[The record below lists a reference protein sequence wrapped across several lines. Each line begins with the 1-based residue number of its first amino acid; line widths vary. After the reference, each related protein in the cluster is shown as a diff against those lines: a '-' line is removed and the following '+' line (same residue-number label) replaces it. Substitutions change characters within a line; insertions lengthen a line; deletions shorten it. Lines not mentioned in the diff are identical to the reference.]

1 MKSFS
6 FYFFKLTVL
15 TLTFAGVFPEKKL
28 VTNPIG
34 IFFIYKVWP
43 MIIVVVWLPLIPAV
57 VLKMLQF
64 REVRDWDG
72 LLDITHVFFLGLFT
86 LYIIIVLQITSAN
99 YQNVIKILEA
109 EFRTNDRI
117 FLKEFYV
124 TLVVWAGIP
133 VCALLFIG
141 GNIYYKDMMAPLWI
155 PFIDN
160 YGEVSTEVFF
170 GTWAYESVFAFYIF
184 IMLTVWCPFI
194 MVSTVCICK
203 ELDCLKGAV
212 NWYGATYFVD
222 YIQEQEDQLIT
233 ENYNTTQFNDVL
245 SNGPD
250 MLRFVRKIVN
260 HHLTIIR

>member
-1 MKSFS
+1 MTSFS

-28 VTNPIG
+28 VKNPIG

-117 FLKEFYV
+117 FLK
-124 TLVVWAGIP
+124 
-133 VCALLFIG
+133 
-141 GNIYYKDMMAPLWI
+141 
-155 PFIDN
+155 
-160 YGEVSTEVFF
+160 
-170 GTWAYESVFAFYIF
+170 
-184 IMLTVWCPFI
+184 
-194 MVSTVCICK
+194 
-203 ELDCLKGAV
+203 
-212 NWYGATYFVD
+212 
-222 YIQEQEDQLIT
+222 
-233 ENYNTTQFNDVL
+233 
-245 SNGPD
+245 
-250 MLRFVRKIVN
+250 
-260 HHLTIIR
+260 